1 MGISGSNAT
10 RMAAQWTAA
19 GTTAAGTMQQAV
31 VGFGTSLG
39 ANAQA
44 AQQLSTAAAG
54 QVTTATAN
62 LQTVAGVNTDQ
73 QAVTLTNYQQAY
85 QAAAQAISAAHTMF
99 ESLLT
104 AV

>member
-1 MGISGSNAT
+1 
-10 RMAAQWTAA
+10 
-19 GTTAAGTMQQAV
+19 
-31 VGFGTSLG
+31 
-39 ANAQA
+39 
-44 AQQLSTAAAG
+44 
-54 QVTTATAN
+54 

-104 AV
+104 SV